1 MSEQIARLLAAA
13 RPRSL
18 KPAHSKT
25 NVSPLRIVDLSPFSF
40 NNEIDH
46 WFLLYDRWGLA
57 GSGAR
62 VLAGISSTPWV
73 TASATQTTQKKK
85 AGRSRNLAS
94 VVPRRVPSALPTC
107 FIYLTLRDL
116 LLGLTEY
123 LGNDVSAVLFH

>member
-62 VLAGISSTPWV
+62 ALAGISSTPWV

-85 AGRSRNLAS
+85 KQAGVETSLQLCRGAFLQLY
-94 VVPRRVPSALPTC
+94 LP
-107 FIYLTLRDL
+107 
-116 LLGLTEY
+116 
-123 LGNDVSAVLFH
+123 VSFT